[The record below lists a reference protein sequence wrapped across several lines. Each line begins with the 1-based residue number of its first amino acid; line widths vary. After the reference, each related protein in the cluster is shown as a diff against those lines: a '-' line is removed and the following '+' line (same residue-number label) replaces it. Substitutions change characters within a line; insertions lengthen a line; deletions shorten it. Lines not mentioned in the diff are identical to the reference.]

1 MKKLK
6 KELENLRS
14 APMTDESIATQKE
27 ILLRLELL
35 LEQEEIIWVQRARAN
50 WLKHGD
56 RNTNFFHHF
65 ASHRKRRNMVRAL
78 VDDQGVK
85 RENVEKM
92 REMVQHYFVNL
103 FSS

>member
-1 MKKLK
+1 M
-6 KELENLRS
+6 
-14 APMTDESIATQKE
+14 MDESITAQKE
-27 ILLRLELL
+27 VQLRLKLL

-85 RENVEKM
+85 HEDIEKM

-103 FSS
+103 FSSETQEVDLAVL